1 MPISSSVGRTQRVAR
16 GGLAFGL
23 LATLIGAVS
32 LTAAPAA
39 SAAPAVVNVTV
50 ECRQPLSVTANV
62 GDTIVFTFASSCNFD
77 PGVNEWNI
85 WNLEGVANNPTNAGF
100 LSFVSTDA
108 RFVNATTDSCI
119 GSFVN
124 CYLPFNVTGR
134 SAQDDWSVT
143 SNLTDGTSVTT
154 ILSAINGSGFAIG
167 PGAALGVLNNNASVD
182 LGISELS
189 VPIVWA
195 GPRTSGDDSEPDMTL
210 WHQSISRSSSDAA
223 CPSGYAA
230 SWAQWPNDHKG
241 GWVCNRE
248 LFAYQPNP
256 GA

>member
-1 MPISSSVGRTQRVAR
+1 MRISSSVGRTQRVAR
-16 GGLAFGL
+16 GGLAVGL

-50 ECRQPLSVTANV
+50 ECPQPLSVTANV

-77 PGVNEWNI
+77 PGVNEWII
-85 WNLEGVANNPTNAGF
+85 WNLNSADGSGRYGGF
-100 LSFVSTDA
+100 LSLLSTT
-108 RFVNATTDSCI
+108 ATPYPNCPLDFSSCEFAPYY
-119 GSFVN
+119 GNS
-124 CYLPFNVTGR
+124 
-134 SAQDDWSVT
+134 DDWSV
-143 SNLTDGTSVTT
+143 SSGTSAGITVTT
-154 ILSAINGSGFAIG
+154 ILSALNGEPQPLAIT
-167 PGAALGVLNNNASVD
+167 PGAAIGVLSNDTNGVSSPWSVAI
-182 LGISELS
+182 L
-189 VPIVWA
+189 WA
-195 GPRTSGDDSEPDMTL
+195 GPRTSGDGSEPDMTL

>member
-1 MPISSSVGRTQRVAR
+1 
-16 GGLAFGL
+16 
-23 LATLIGAVS
+23 LATLVGTVS
-32 LTAAPAA
+32 VAAAPAA

-85 WNLEGVANNPTNAGF
+85 WNLEGVSNNPTNAGF
-100 LSFVSTDA
+100 LSFVSTTA
-108 RFVNATTDSCI
+108 RFVDATTDSCI
-119 GSFVN
+119 GSYVN
-124 CYLPFNVTGR
+124 CFLPFFL
-134 SAQDDWSVT
+134 AAPPLQPDWNVT
-143 SNLTDGTSVTT
+143 SNVTAGTSVTT
-154 ILSAINGSGFAIG
+154 ILSAINGSNQAIG
-167 PGAALGVLNNNASVD
+167 PGVALGVLSNDITGVSPPWSVAI
-182 LGISELS
+182 L
-189 VPIVWA
+189 WN
-195 GPRTSGDDSEPDMTL
+195 GPRTSGGDSEPDMTL
-210 WHQSISRSSSDAA
+210 WHQSISRSSSDAT

-230 SWAQWPNDHKG
+230 SWAQWPNDNKG

>member
-1 MPISSSVGRTQRVAR
+1 MTISSSAGRTVKVAR
-16 GGLAFGL
+16 RRLVVGL
-23 LATLIGAVS
+23 LGTLVGAVS
-32 LTAAPAA
+32 LTVAPTA

-50 ECRQPLSVTANV
+50 ECPQPLSVTADV

-85 WNLEGVANNPTNAGF
+85 WNLEGVSNNPTNAGF
-100 LSFVSTDA
+100 LSFVSTTA
-108 RFVNATTDSCI
+108 RFVNATTDSCT
-119 GSFVN
+119 GSFEN

-134 SAQDDWSVT
+134 LAQDDWSVT

-154 ILSAINGSGFAIG
+154 ILSAINGSNQAIG
-167 PGAALGVLNNNASVD
+167 PGVALGVLSNDITGVSPPWSVAI
-182 LGISELS
+182 L
-189 VPIVWA
+189 WA
-195 GPRTSGDDSEPDMTL
+195 GPRTSGADSEPDMTL

>member
-1 MPISSSVGRTQRVAR
+1 MTISSSVGRTRTVAR
-16 GGLAFGL
+16 GGLVVGL
-23 LATLIGAVS
+23 LATLVGAVS
-32 LTAAPAA
+32 LAAAPAA

-85 WNLEGVANNPTNAGF
+85 WNLNSADGSGLYGGF
-100 LSFVSTDA
+100 LSLRGTTADPFPNCPSVSSSA
-108 RFVNATTDSCI
+108 CAFP
-119 GSFVN
+119 
-124 CYLPFNVTGR
+124 PFF
-134 SAQDDWSVT
+134 SYSDDWSVT
-143 SNLTDGTSVTT
+143 SATSAGITVTT
-154 ILSAINGSGFAIG
+154 ILSALNGEPQPLAIT
-167 PGAALGVLNNNASVD
+167 PGAAIGVLNNDFNGVSSPWAVAI
-182 LGISELS
+182 L
-189 VPIVWA
+189 WA
-195 GPRTSGDDSEPDMTL
+195 GPRTSGADSEPDMTL
-210 WHQSISRSSSDAA
+210 WHQSISRSSSAAA

-230 SWAQWPNDHKG
+230 SWAQWPNNHKG

>member
-1 MPISSSVGRTQRVAR
+1 MTISSSVGRTQRVAR
-16 GGLAFGL
+16 GGLVVGL
-23 LATLIGAVS
+23 LATLVGAAS
-32 LTAAPAA
+32 LTTAPAA

-50 ECRQPLSVTANV
+50 ECPQPLSVTANV

-77 PGVNEWNI
+77 PGVNEWNL
-85 WNLEGVANNPTNAGF
+85 WNLNSADGSGRYGGF
-100 LSFVSTDA
+100 LSLLSTT
-108 RFVNATTDSCI
+108 ATPYPNCPLDFSSCA
-119 GSFVN
+119 FP
-124 CYLPFNVTGR
+124 PFYGN
-134 SAQDDWSVT
+134 SDDWSV
-143 SNLTDGTSVTT
+143 SSGTSVGITVTT
-154 ILSAINGSGFAIG
+154 ILSALNGEPQPLAIT
-167 PGAALGVLNNNASVD
+167 PGAAIGVLGNEANDVVTPWSVAI
-182 LGISELS
+182 L
-189 VPIVWA
+189 WA
-195 GPRTSGDDSEPDMTL
+195 GPRTSGDGSEPDMTL